1 MKNNNSR
8 LIHMGISLGIALVIW
23 LMLWAVADFTKSVP
37 GLGTIVRVLGGS
49 RDGYIQMLT
58 IAGFI
63 LGLLELNAK
72 EAFIDKQRE
81 GFNFNL
87 LPTEDQL
94 ILTSDEIASIKL
106 NVINLEKRGI
116 GSLISS
122 LIKKVCTQFRNE
134 ESVSDTLQVFDA
146 QVNTSK
152 EEMEGQLEIV
162 RYLLQAISSLG
173 FIGTVMGL
181 SVAIGMGDQAKTEQG
196 MAAITTNL
204 NVAFDTTIVALLL
217 GLILT
222 YRYHSYLEQLDTF
235 FSQTKSYIL
244 DNLISRI
251 YKG

>member
-8 LIHMGISLGIALVIW
+8 LMHIGISLGIALVIW
-23 LMLWAVADFTKSVP
+23 FILWSLGDITKSIP
-37 GLGTIVRVLGGS
+37 ALGPIVRVFGGS
-49 RDGYIQMLT
+49 KDGYIQMLT

-63 LGLLELNAK
+63 LGYLELNEK
-72 EAFIDKQRE
+72 EQFIQKQRE
-81 GFNFNL
+81 GFGFNL

-94 ILTSDEIASIKL
+94 VLTSDEIANIKL

-116 GSLISS
+116 SSLISS
-122 LIKKVCTQFRNE
+122 LIKKACTQFRNE

-152 EEMEGQLEIV
+152 EELEGQLEIV

-173 FIGTVMGL
+173 FIGTVIGL

-196 MAAITTNL
+196 MGLITQNL

-217 GLILT
+217 GLVLT

>member
-1 MKNNNSR
+1 MKNINSR
-8 LIHMGISLGIALVIW
+8 LLYIGISLGGALIFWFLLMAIAG
-23 LMLWAVADFTKSVP
+23 FTNP
-37 GLGTIVRVLGGS
+37 TGGIGTIVRILGGTLG
-49 RDGYIQMLT
+49 GYIQMLT

-63 LGLLELNAK
+63 LGLLELNEK
-72 EAFIDKQRE
+72 ERFISKQRE
-81 GFNFNL
+81 GFSFNL

-94 ILTSDEIASIKL
+94 VLTPDEIGNIKL

-116 GSLISS
+116 TSLIPTF
-122 LIKKVCTQFRNE
+122 IKKACTQFRNE

-146 QVNTSK
+146 QVNTQR
-152 EEMEGQLEIV
+152 EELEGQLEIV

-196 MAAITTNL
+196 MSAITANL
-204 NVAFDTTIVALLL
+204 NVAFDTTIVALFL

>member
-1 MKNNNSR
+1 MKNINNR
-8 LIHMGISLGIALVIW
+8 LIFMGISLGAALVIW
-23 LMLWAVADFTKSVP
+23 FLLMAVADFAKPT
-37 GLGTIVRVLGGS
+37 GGFGTIIRILGGTFG
-49 RDGYIQMLT
+49 GYIQMLT

-63 LGLLELNAK
+63 LGLLELNEK
-72 EAFIDKQRE
+72 ERFIEKQRE
-81 GFNFNL
+81 GFGFNL

-94 ILTSDEIASIKL
+94 VLTPDEIGNIKL
-106 NVINLEKRGI
+106 NVLNLEKRGI
-116 GSLISS
+116 SSLISTF
-122 LIKKVCTQFRNE
+122 IKKACTQFRNE

-146 QVNTSK
+146 QVNTQR

-181 SVAIGMGDQAKTEQG
+181 SIAIGMGDQAKTEQG

-217 GLILT
+217 GLVLT